1 MLFILTKKK
10 IEVFG
15 DIEYKVFDNF
25 CNLSEFSETKNNQL
39 ILKDI
44 RINKDWFGKE
54 YDYLL
59 EEVFVTLNIDLVIS
73 NRKCDKLKEICKF
86 YKIPVVFV

>member
-25 CNLSEFSETKNNQL
+25 CNLSEYSETENNQL

-44 RINKDWFGKE
+44 RIF
-54 YDYLL
+54 
-59 EEVFVTLNIDLVIS
+59 
-73 NRKCDKLKEICKF
+73 
-86 YKIPVVFV
+86 